1 MRRERT
7 PLAIAAAIPQGSV
20 RVRRASQ
27 WVALV
32 EDRAET
38 ELLRTDRRAT
48 LHALAKALLERTD
61 ATRTT
66 APSWAF
72 LMERTGRSRATVAR
86 HLADLQ
92 RWGLL
97 GVIASGRRGI
107 FAPGGRL
114 SKHLVAGSQVP
125 ATNGQ
130 GDPANEV
137 AVYVLCEKSPV
148 QLVVDEASVDESETP
163 PLKRVNASPRTRARE
178 QSRTQAEPLR
188 GADFQAATR
197 PPQRAAWRQ
206 LPAWPAAVTPSG
218 KDNMLRAASELQRR
232 LPVLRRIST
241 QHVRSV
247 CREFFLAGWT
257 VSDVQRAID
266 WRPAGHAWAHS
277 GDTAVENVG
286 AWLAYRLNAWRN
298 EGTVT
303 RSHTQRTLAE
313 ATEAKA
319 RARSRTEE
327 LARHQHAT
335 AGRPRSEAAKAAMA
349 AARAAASAE
358 IRARTRANAGTES

>member
-1 MRRERT
+1 M
-7 PLAIAAAIPQGSV
+7 AIAAAIPQGSI
-20 RVRRASQ
+20 RVRRASH

-32 EDRAET
+32 ADRAET

-48 LHALAKALLERTD
+48 LHALALALIERTD

-86 HLADLQ
+86 HLTDLQ

-97 GVIASGRRGI
+97 GVVASGRRGI

-114 SKHLVAGSQVP
+114 SKRVVASNQVP
-125 ATNGQ
+125 ATNGSQ
-130 GDPANEV
+130 DPANEV
-137 AVYVLCEKSPV
+137 AVYVLCEVSPV
-148 QLVVDEASVDESETP
+148 QLIHDQEGVDRNETP
-163 PLKRVNASPRTRARE
+163 PLERVNASPRTHARE
-178 QSRTQAEPLR
+178 ESRVQAEPLR
-188 GADFQAATR
+188 GTDPLAASR

-206 LPAWPAAVTPSG
+206 LPTWPGAVTPSG
-218 KDNMLRAASELQRR
+218 KDNMLRAAGELQRR

-241 QHVRSV
+241 QYVRSV

-266 WRPAGHAWAHS
+266 WKPAGPAWAHS

-286 AWLAYRLNAWRN
+286 AWFAYRLNAWRSQ
-298 EGTVT
+298 GTVT

-313 ATEAKA
+313 AAEA
-319 RARSRTEE
+319 RARARARTEE

-358 IRARTRANAGTES
+358 IRARTRTHAGNET